1 MLSAFTFYFSFLL
14 FLFYFSSLNTFMP
27 SFFTPYTHF
36 NGLTANFSWWHKL
49 TEANCHFCTIS
60 TFKLDCTS
68 FESSLLHT
76 ICTYILYTSFFYKK
90 SLSLRVQTPS
100 HANLF
105 WHMTIDYI
113 SLKIKGKQANFNS
126 GDWNIWQ
133 NFLWFIL
140 IHKSLYF
147 LFNKNGISLNIR
159 YINGKEKATC

>member
-1 MLSAFTFYFSFLL
+1 MPFSIYLL
-14 FLFYFSSLNTFMP
+14 FLFFAFSLLFFLPEHFYAFILHTLHSLQWLNCKFQLVTQTDW
-27 SFFTPYTHF
+27 S
-36 NGLTANFSWWHKL
+36 KL
-49 TEANCHFCTIS
+49 PFCTIS